1 MKKMIILFLTILTL
15 PGFAQEISKEYDKIG
30 RFYNGV
36 AIVWKNGHCGLIL
49 QSGKEIAA
57 PEYDKI
63 SPFGRDAI
71 AYTVKDGK
79 TGLINN
85 DGKVI
90 APNLY
95 ESISGYRGSYAV
107 TKKTGLYGMINR
119 QGKVVVENKYES
131 LKIGAHGEIR
141 ATKDGKEVMLDVK

>member
-36 AIVWKNGHCGLIL
+36 AVVWKNGLCGLIL
-49 QSGKEIAA
+49 QSGKEIVA
-57 PEYDKI
+57 PEYAKI
-63 SPFGRDAI
+63 SPFGRDAV

-95 ESISGYRGSYAV
+95 ESISGFRGSYAV

-131 LKIGAHGEIR
+131 IKIGAHGEIR